1 MFFPILIL
9 IIECRLKVLK
19 VMDLS
24 KVTIK
29 EVAMEAGV
37 STATVSRVL
46 NSSGFVSDEIKDRV
60 QFAIQKLNYQP
71 NAIARSLKS
80 ERTTTIGVVIP
91 DISNP
96 YYMQISKGIED
107 VVQQKGYNLIF
118 GSSDENP
125 KKEAKLLQLLHEQR
139 VSAIVLA
146 TASGNESLIR
156 QITQSGV
163 PIVLVDR
170 TVDIEGITLDAVTVD
185 NLNSTYEITKVLLNK
200 GHQLIGVVNGL
211 LNVSTGKERY
221 EGYQKALK
229 EFGIEEDL
237 KYAFTGSFTLEG
249 GTAAADYFL
258 NFVKKPTAILGLN
271 NIMTFGVLLELT
283 KRGYSIPDDVVI
295 ASYGEV
301 PEAQL
306 LKSPGI
312 ISLVHRPYEMGKYVG
327 DILIKRLNNEN
338 GPYTKVFKPELIVY

>member
-1 MFFPILIL
+1 MKNLAKL
-9 IIECRLKVLK
+9 
-19 VMDLS
+19 
-24 KVTIK
+24 TIK
-29 EVAMEAGV
+29 DVAEEANV

-46 NSSGFVSDEIKDRV
+46 NSSGFVSDEIKERV
-60 QFAIQKLNYQP
+60 RYAIQKLNYKP

-96 YYMQISKGIED
+96 YYMKISKGIED

-125 KKEAKLLQLLHEQR
+125 KKEEELLQLLNEQR

-146 TASGNESLIR
+146 TASGNESMIS
-156 QITQSGV
+156 QISQSGV

-170 TVDIEGITLDAVTVD
+170 TVDIEGINLDAVTVD
-185 NLNSTYEITKVLLNK
+185 NKQSTYELTKSLLNN
-200 GHQLIGVVNGL
+200 GHRQIGIVNGL

-221 EGYQKALK
+221 EGYQEALR
-229 EFGIEEDL
+229 EFGLDEDL
-237 KYAFTGSFTLEG
+237 NYSFNGSFTLEG
-249 GTAAADYFL
+249 GSAAVDYFL
-258 NFVKKPTAILGLN
+258 NFAKKPTAILSMN

-283 KRGYSIPDDVVI
+283 KRGYSIPDDMVV

-312 ISLVHRPYEMGKYVG
+312 LSLVHHPYEMGRYVG
-327 DILIKRLNNEN
+327 DILIKRLSKDK
-338 GPYTKVFKPELIVY
+338 GHYTKIFKPELVIY